1 MAASLKSDKLGYLS
15 FIFRLEGK
23 VAIITGAANG
33 IGATTARLF
42 AHHGCKVII
51 ADIDDKNGNSVAQ
64 EIGPEY
70 ALFIHCDVR
79 IESHVQNAVDTTVSR
94 YGKLDIMFSNAGNAG
109 RRDTSILEANLE
121 NINLVFDTNV
131 VGSFFCA
138 KHAARVMIPARKGS
152 IIFSA
157 SASTAAF
164 GITSHTYTASKCAIV
179 GLCKSLCV
187 EMGKYGIRSNCVSAA
202 IILTKL
208 GMSIMPTQDRKL
220 AEEIVAEAPNLKGV
234 SLTTED
240 VAEAALYL
248 AGDESKYVSG
258 VNLIIDGGYSTTN
271 IGFQVAVEKVLGGG
285 EGTT

>member
-1 MAASLKSDKLGYLS
+1 MAASSLQLPVFK
-15 FIFRLEGK
+15 RLEGK

-51 ADIDDKNGNSVAQ
+51 ADIDDKNGLSVAD

-79 IESHVQNAVDTTVSR
+79 IESDVQHAVDTTVSR
-94 YGKLDIMFSNAGNAG
+94 YGKLDIMFSNAGTAG
-109 RRDTSILEANLE
+109 RRETSILEVNPE

-138 KHAARVMIPARKGS
+138 KHAARVMIPAKKGS

-157 SASTAAF
+157 SAASEVFF
-164 GITSHTYTASKCAIV
+164 GSYYAYTASKCAVV

-187 EMGKYGIRSNCVSAA
+187 EMGKYGIKANCVSPYF
-202 IILTKL
+202 ILTKL
-208 GMSIMPTQDRKL
+208 GMSIMPTNDRKL
-220 AEEIVAEAPNLKGV
+220 AEEIVAESSSFKGHT
-234 SLTTED
+234 LTTED

-258 VNLIIDGGYSTTN
+258 LNLLIDGGFTTTN
-271 IGFQVAVEKVLGGG
+271 IAFQVAVEKVLGGG

>member
-1 MAASLKSDKLGYLS
+1 MAASSLQLPVSK
-15 FIFRLEGK
+15 RLEGK

-42 AHHGCKVII
+42 AQHGCKVII
-51 ADIDDKNGNSVAQ
+51 ADIDDKNGHSVAE

-94 YGKLDIMFSNAGNAG
+94 YGKLDIMFSNAGVAG
-109 RRDTSILEANLE
+109 SRDTSILEASPE
-121 NINLVFDTNV
+121 NINLVFETNV
-131 VGSFFCA
+131 FGAFFCA

-152 IIFSA
+152 VIFSA
-157 SASTAAF
+157 SAASEVF
-164 GITSHTYTASKCAIV
+164 GITSDTYTASKCAVV

-187 EMGKYGIRSNCVSAA
+187 EMGKYGIKANCVSPYV
-202 IILTKL
+202 ILTKL

-220 AEEIVAEAPNLKGV
+220 AEEIVAEASNFKGKT
-234 SLTTED
+234 LTTED

-248 AGDESKYVSG
+248 AGDESKFVSG
-258 VNLIIDGGYSTTN
+258 LNLLIDGGFSDLPPP
-271 IGFQVAVEKVLGGG
+271 I
-285 EGTT
+285 